1 MIIKQFLT
9 YINWDVNYEN
19 NIDMKW
25 VVTYPYLHYL
35 KLIHLWKKNIFYGKP
50 IRY

>member
-19 NIDMKW
+19 KIDMKW
-25 VVTYPYLHYL
+25 VVTYPYLLLNLTY
-35 KLIHLWKKNIFYGKP
+35 IIWN
-50 IRY
+50 